1 MPKLAPVTVD
11 FTIDPDS
18 FAALSS
24 ALDSAM
30 SRIENVGRLVE
41 TLTGEQLPPITLI
54 ATNIAPQPDD
64 DDDDDDGG
72 CDRYEDEYD
81 PYDDEYVPSDPANT
95 TTQYEL
101 YGGINTGDFWDS
113 FPCSEQ
119 TQDSSCCVADDS
131 VCCEVLEQDDSFE
144 LVALRSVTD
153 ALLDVVEEQDE
164 AIRTLESI
172 IAEILTALRLTAE
185 YFDAPVENGW
195 SWWDAFA
202 KYAQFFTPEQWEFV
216 VQNHN
221 LDAYSFVGRRVGAA
235 TAAWTNLAGAGVFR
249 SEFAV
254 EQVDAISDYIG
265 ALRDQIDEL
274 GGVPVE
280 PFQVVESEARLMAVD
295 V

>member
-54 ATNIAPQPDD
+54 ATNIAPQS
-64 DDDDDDGG
+64 DDDDDDGY
-72 CDRYEDEYD
+72 DPYEDEC
-81 PYDDEYVPSDPANT
+81 VPCEPANT

-101 YGGINTGDFWDS
+101 YGGINAGDFWDN

-119 TQDSSCCVADDS
+119 TQDSSCCVAGDS

-144 LVALRSVTD
+144 LVALRSLTD
-153 ALLDVVEEQDE
+153 ALLDVIDEQDD

-185 YFDAPVENGW
+185 YFDAPVESGW
-195 SWWDAFA
+195 SWWDAFV

-216 VQNHN
+216 VQNHD

-254 EQVDAISDYIG
+254 EQVDAISDYIE

-280 PFQVVESEARLMAVD
+280 PFQVVESEARSMAVD